1 MGLLLSVSLPD
12 WLRSSAWGGIG
23 LASVLVVGMFL
34 LVLGGRHVLGII
46 HAPWI
51 PMPGAPTSMADRTRA
66 RISWQAWIS
75 SGRAS
80 LSALSLFTI
89 LIWLMAILNNWLAF
103 QAFHLDLPFR
113 AAALLLAALQA
124 GISLPTVPG
133 ALGVFQYICV
143 LVLGLYG
150 VSDAQAFSYGVF
162 LHGMVMLPTTMA
174 GLLCLWRLGWGAVW
188 SLICWVCRSRR

>member
-1 MGLLLSVSLPD
+1 MPARPRQ
-12 WLRSSAWGGIG
+12 WLIERGEDF
-23 LASVLVVGMFL
+23 LASLDIF
-34 LVLGGRHVLGII
+34 RD
-46 HAPWI
+46 A
-51 PMPGAPTSMADRTRA
+51 
-66 RISWQAWIS
+66 
-75 SGRAS
+75 AS

-143 LVLGLYG
+143 LVLALYG
-150 VSDAQAFSYGVF
+150 VSDR
-162 LHGMVMLPTTMA
+162 A
-174 GLLCLWRLGWGAVW
+174 GFQLWRFFAWDGDAADDYGGPALPVASGVGVVW